1 MHKHVGNKLKKTM
14 SEYLA
19 YIKYEGKL
27 VENGYL
33 DARKSAEIILGIDE
47 VIRFF
52 LFQENK
58 SSSKLEIEIP
68 IRIKKGSWMAVL
80 PPDLTTW
87 IVTAIGAGIT
97 AYGATALNTIAK
109 NDFKEVTSKD
119 IGKKIVKGI
128 KWTIEIIKH
137 LKKKKVK
144 QFPKAK
150 MELKE
155 GIQMVGIPNEKGEL
169 LFVPLEYL
177 ELYTTVPER
186 LLDKLTKQIENEREL
201 EIDFNEEHKGDA
213 DDTGEPAKI
222 NYSQKSLFY
231 EEKEEEDIL
240 FPELIHGQYVELEG
254 HLSRGNEKTNTLGFE
269 YEKHTLTCIP
279 YEGSIKSEKQTLFT
293 NCTIKGYVDR
303 LSKDGTFK
311 EKRPI
316 IRYLEIENNDE
327 EKPNLFS

>member
-1 MHKHVGNKLKKTM
+1 M
-14 SEYLA
+14 SDYLA

-27 VENGYL
+27 VEDGYL
-33 DARKSAEIILGIDE
+33 DARKSAEILIGIDE

-58 SSSKLEIEIP
+58 ESAKLDMDIP
-68 IRIKKGSWMAVL
+68 IRVKKGSWMAIL
-80 PPDLTTW
+80 PPDLTVW
-87 IVTAIGAGIT
+87 IITAIGTGIT

-109 NDFKEVTSKD
+109 NDFKDVTSKD
-119 IGKKIVKGI
+119 IAKKIVKGI

-144 QFPKAK
+144 QFPEAK
-150 MELKE
+150 IELKG
-155 GIQMVGIPNEKGEL
+155 GIQMVGIPNENGKL

-177 ELYTTVPER
+177 ELYTKVPEK
-186 LLDKLTKQIENEREL
+186 LLDKLTKQIEVEREL
-201 EIDFNEEHKGDA
+201 EIDFSEEYKGDL

-222 NYSQKSLFY
+222 TYAEKSLFF
-231 EEKEEEDIL
+231 EEKEEDDIL
-240 FPELIHGQYVELEG
+240 FPELIHGQYVELDG

-269 YEKHTLTCIP
+269 YANHILTCIP

-303 LSKDGTFK
+303 LAKDGTYK

-327 EKPNLFS
+327 EKLDLFG